1 MELGNMGGTDP
12 AGFTGLKDKVD
23 NHYWRVFGSATLLS
37 IISAVALYT
46 QNNSVGQNTGGISG
60 RDELTAELGRSWS
73 EVGQEM
79 ARRNLQIQPT
89 IEIRPGNRLNV
100 MVNRD
105 LIMAPYSN
113 WPLPRRPSLF
123 QAINRL
129 GLDYWGWFSYSSPPP
144 LD

>member
-46 QNNSVGQNTGGISG
+46 QNDSGGQNTGGISP

-105 LIMAPYSN
+105 LIMVPYGD

-129 GLDYWGWFSYSSPPP
+129 GLDYWGWFRFIGRAW
-144 LD
+144 